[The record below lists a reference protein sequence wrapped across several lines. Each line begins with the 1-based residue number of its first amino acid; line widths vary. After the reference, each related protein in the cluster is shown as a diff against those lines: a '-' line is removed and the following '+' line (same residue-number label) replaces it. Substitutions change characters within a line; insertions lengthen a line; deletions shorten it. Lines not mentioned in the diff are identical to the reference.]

1 MLLLLR
7 DVSNTSLE
15 RPELLRAMV
24 CRAVRWSP
32 TRTTACVSDQRRG
45 SVVSST
51 PPQPGTCTV
60 ALSLMLLAMLLL
72 LHVLLLE
79 LRQTSAPIRS
89 APVLRDAGRTMSSS
103 PEQSLLASLRC
114 RLPSPSY
121 QPTLRMEMIGGSSF
135 KFCRQK
141 PTFFYLL

>member
-1 MLLLLR
+1 MGGCFQYFTGETGTIESYGLQ
-7 DVSNTSLE
+7 SSQ
-15 RPELLRAMV
+15 MI
-24 CRAVRWSP
+24 P

-51 PPQPGTCTV
+51 PPPPGMCTV

-121 QPTLRMEMIGGSSF
+121 QPTLRMEMIDIVAQS
-135 KFCRQK
+135 
-141 PTFFYLL
+141 

>member
-1 MLLLLR
+1 MGGCFQYFTGETGTIESYGLQ
-7 DVSNTSLE
+7 SSQ
-15 RPELLRAMV
+15 MI
-24 CRAVRWSP
+24 P

-51 PPQPGTCTV
+51 PPPPGMCTV
-60 ALSLMLLAMLLL
+60 ALSL
-72 LHVLLLE
+72 LLLE

-121 QPTLRMEMIGGSSF
+121 QPTLRMEMIDIVAQS
-135 KFCRQK
+135 
-141 PTFFYLL
+141 